1 MDDVRDAKVFKNGR
15 SRAVRIP
22 SDFDGFGDV
31 VTLRKVGD
39 TVVIEPKHRN
49 RLAAMLATLEPLD
62 EDFPEID
69 DPPPEPFE
77 L

>member
-1 MDDVRDAKVFKNGR
+1 MNDIRDAKVFKNGR
-15 SRAVRIP
+15 SRAIRIP

-39 TVVIEPKHRN
+39 TVVIEPKRRN
-49 RLAAMLATLEPLD
+49 RLAELLVTIEPIED
-62 EDFPEID
+62 DFPEIED
-69 DPPPEPFE
+69 LPPEPFE